1 MSDVYTDELKFVTE
15 HRRYLHQHPEL
26 SLEEYKTTEYIIS
39 VLKDIGV
46 SFYQVLDTGVIATL
60 SGNSGTTLGFRADI
74 DALPVHEQNN
84 VEYKSRN
91 DNVMHACGHDGHT
104 TALLLFVKR
113 AKALSDTGELKHNC
127 VFIFQPSEEANA
139 GANLM
144 INAWDNRPEF
154 DAIFG
159 VHLMPDEDEGLVL
172 YRDGELTASA
182 TEYHFRVKGA
192 SAHVAQKHQGVSA
205 LETILKIAS
214 EVGSIQQFHLDGLN
228 RNIIHMGKIH
238 GGEAVNTV
246 PANAGLSGTIR
257 TYEASDLAVIK
268 SQLTKIKEAAEL
280 LYGASVE
287 LHYTEGY
294 PAVKNNSE
302 LREVVETS
310 IGTAGLRG
318 IEKDKPY
325 LFGEDFS
332 FYSNIAKTYF
342 VFAGSRNLEKGY
354 ASSLHTDTFNFDERV
369 LIKVADYYEALL
381 NNY

>member
-26 SLEEYKTTEYIIS
+26 SLKEYKTTEYIIS

-310 IGTAGLRG
+310 IGSAGLRG

>member
-39 VLKDIGV
+39 VLSDIGIE
-46 SFYQVLDTGVIATL
+46 YYKVLDTGVIAVL
-60 SGNSGTTLGFRADI
+60 SGNSGKTLGFRADI
-74 DALPVHEQNN
+74 DALPVHEQND
-84 VEYKSRN
+84 VAYKSSV
-91 DNVMHACGHDGHT
+91 DNIMHACGHDGHT
-104 TALLLFVKR
+104 TALLLFAQR
-113 AKALSDTGELKHNC
+113 AKALADAGELKHNC
-127 VFIFQPSEEANA
+127 VLLFQPSEEANA

-144 INAWDNRPEF
+144 INAWNNRPAF

-159 VHLMPDEDEGLVL
+159 VHLMPDEDEGLIL
-172 YRDGELTASA
+172 YRDDELTASA
-182 TEYHFRVKGA
+182 TEYHFTVKGA

-205 LETILKIAS
+205 LETILKIAA
-214 EVGSIQQFHLDGLN
+214 EVGNIQQFHLDGLN
-228 RNIIHMGKIH
+228 RNIIHMGKMY

-246 PANAGLSGTIR
+246 PAKAGLSGTIR

-294 PAVKNNSE
+294 PAVKNNPD
-302 LREVVETS
+302 LRKVVETS
-310 IGTAGLRG
+310 IGAAGLRAA
-318 IEKDKPY
+318 EKDKPY

-381 NNY
+381 NHY

>member
-46 SFYQVLDTGVIATL
+46 SFYQVLDTGVIAVL

-257 TYEASDLAVIK
+257 TYEASDLAIIK

-302 LREVVETS
+302 LREVVENS

>member
-302 LREVVETS
+302 LREVVENS

>member
-1 MSDVYTDELKFVTE
+1 MSHHFDEELKFVTE

-39 VLKDIGV
+39 VLEEIGIP
-46 SFYQVLDTGVIATL
+46 SYRVLDTGVVAYL
-60 SGNSGTTLGFRADI
+60 EGNSAATLGFRADI
-74 DALPVHEQNN
+74 DALPVHEQNE
-84 VEYKSRN
+84 VEYKSRV

-104 TALLLFVKR
+104 TALLLFAQR
-113 AKALSDTGELKHNC
+113 AKALADNGELKHNS

-144 INAWDNRPEF
+144 INAWNNRPDF

-172 YRDGELTASA
+172 YRDDELTASA
-182 TEYHFRVKGA
+182 TEFHFTVKGS

-205 LETILKIAS
+205 LETILKIAA
-214 EVGSIQQFHLDGLN
+214 EVGNVQQFHLDGLN
-228 RNIIHMGKIH
+228 RNIIHMGQLSS
-238 GGEAVNTV
+238 GEAVNTV
-246 PANAGLSGTIR
+246 PANAALRGTIR
-257 TYEASDLAVIK
+257 TYEASDLAIIK
-268 SQLTKIKEAAEL
+268 SQMTKIKEAAEL

-287 LHYTEGY
+287 LNYTEGY
-294 PAVKNNSE
+294 PAVKNNPE
-302 LREVVETS
+302 LKELVESS
-310 IGTAGLRG
+310 IQDAGLRG
-318 IEKDKPY
+318 AEKDKPY

>member
-26 SLEEYKTTEYIIS
+26 SLKEYKTTEYIIS

-46 SFYQVLDTGVIATL
+46 SFYQVLDTGVIAVL

-310 IGTAGLRG
+310 IGSAGLRG

>member
-1 MSDVYTDELKFVTE
+1 MSDVYNDELKFVTE

-46 SFYQVLDTGVIATL
+46 SFYQVLDTGVIAVL

-257 TYEASDLAVIK
+257 TYEASDLAIIK

-302 LREVVETS
+302 LREVVENS

>member
-46 SFYQVLDTGVIATL
+46 SFYQVLDTGVIAVL

-310 IGTAGLRG
+310 IGSAGLRG
-318 IEKDKPY
+318 AEKDKPY

>member
-310 IGTAGLRG
+310 IGSAGLRG
-318 IEKDKPY
+318 AEKDKPY

>member
-1 MSDVYTDELKFVTE
+1 MSERYDDELKFVIE
-15 HRRYLHQHPEL
+15 HRRHLHQHPEL
-26 SLEEYKTTEYIIS
+26 SLEEHKTTDYIIA
-39 VLKDIGV
+39 VLEEIGL
-46 SFYQVLDTGVIATL
+46 SHYKVLDTGVIAYL
-60 SGNSGTTLGFRADI
+60 DGNSETTLGFRADI
-74 DALPVHEQNN
+74 DALPVHEQND
-84 VEYKSRN
+84 VDYKSSV

-104 TALLLFVKR
+104 TALLLFAQR
-113 AKALSDTGELKHNC
+113 AKALADKNELKHNS

-144 INAWDNRPEF
+144 INAWNNRPDF

-172 YRDGELTASA
+172 YRDDELTASA
-182 TEYHFRVKGA
+182 TEFHFTVKGA

-205 LETILKIAS
+205 LETILKIAA
-214 EVGSIQQFHLDGLN
+214 EVGNIQQFHLDGLN
-228 RNIIHMGKIH
+228 RNIIHMGQLSS
-238 GGEAVNTV
+238 GEAVNTV
-246 PANAGLSGTIR
+246 PANAALRGTIR

-268 SQLTKIKEAAEL
+268 TQLTKIKEAAEL

-287 LHYTEGY
+287 LNYTEGY
-294 PAVKNNSE
+294 PAVKNNPE
-302 LREVVETS
+302 LKNLVEAS
-310 IGTAGLRG
+310 ILGAGLRG
-318 IEKDKPY
+318 REKDKPY

-332 FYSNIAKTYF
+332 FYTNITQTYF
-342 VFAGSRNLEKGY
+342 VFVGARNLEKGY

>member
-26 SLEEYKTTEYIIS
+26 SLKEYKTTEYIIS

-46 SFYQVLDTGVIATL
+46 SFYQVLDTGVIAVL

>member
-257 TYEASDLAVIK
+257 TYEASDLAIIK

-302 LREVVETS
+302 LREVVENS

-369 LIKVADYYEALL
+369 LFKVADYYEALL

>member
-310 IGTAGLRG
+310 IGSAGLRG

-342 VFAGSRNLEKGY
+342 VFAGSRNLEKDY

>member
-1 MSDVYTDELKFVTE
+1 MSDIYTDELKFVTE

-26 SLEEYKTTEYIIS
+26 SLVEHKTTEYIIS
-39 VLKDIGV
+39 VLEDIGV
-46 SFYQVLDTGVIATL
+46 SYYQVLSTGVIAVL
-60 SGNSGTTLGFRADI
+60 NGNSETTLGFRADI
-74 DALPVHEQNN
+74 DALPVHEQND
-84 VEYKSRN
+84 VEYKSSV

-113 AKALSDTGELKHNC
+113 AKTLSDEGKLKHNC

-139 GANLM
+139 GANLLL
-144 INAWDNRPEF
+144 NAWDNRPAF
-154 DAIFG
+154 DAVFG

-182 TEYHFRVKGA
+182 TEYHFTVKGA

-228 RNIIHMGKIH
+228 RNIIHMGKIQS
-238 GGEAVNTV
+238 GEAVNTV

-287 LHYTEGY
+287 LYYTEGY
-294 PAVKNNSE
+294 PAVKNDDE
-302 LREVVETS
+302 LRETVETS
-310 IGTAGLRG
+310 ITGAGLRG

-332 FYSNIAKTYF
+332 FYSSIAKTYF
-342 VFAGSRNLEKGY
+342 VFAGSRSLEKGY
-354 ASSLHTDTFNFDERV
+354 TSSLHTDTFNFDERV
-369 LIKVADYYEALL
+369 LVKVADYYEALL

>member
-26 SLEEYKTTEYIIS
+26 SLKEYKTTEYIIS

-310 IGTAGLRG
+310 IGSAGLRG
-318 IEKDKPY
+318 AEKDKPY

-354 ASSLHTDTFNFDERV
+354 ASSLHTDKFNFDERV

>member
-257 TYEASDLAVIK
+257 TYEASDLAIIK

-310 IGTAGLRG
+310 IGSAGLRG
-318 IEKDKPY
+318 AEKDKPY

>member
-310 IGTAGLRG
+310 IGSAGLRG

>member
-1 MSDVYTDELKFVTE
+1 MSGVYHDELKFVTE
-15 HRRYLHQHPEL
+15 HRRYLHRYPEL
-26 SLEEYKTTEYIIS
+26 SLEEFKTTEYIID
-39 VLKDIGV
+39 VLEQLGISYYK
-46 SFYQVLDTGVIATL
+46 VLDTGVIAYL
-60 SGNSGTTLGFRADI
+60 NGNSETTLGFRADI
-74 DALPVHEQNN
+74 DALPVHEQND
-84 VEYKSRN
+84 VEYKSSV

-104 TALLLFVKR
+104 TALLLFAQR
-113 AKALSDTGELKHNC
+113 AKALFDKGELKHNC
-127 VFIFQPSEEANA
+127 VFIFQPSEESNA
-139 GANLM
+139 GANLL
-144 INAWDNRPEF
+144 INAWDNRPGL

-172 YRDGELTASA
+172 YRDDELTASA
-182 TEYHFRVKGA
+182 TEYHFTVKGA

-214 EVGSIQQFHLDGLN
+214 EVGNIQQFHLDGLN
-228 RNIIHMGKIH
+228 RNIIHMGQIH
-238 GGEAVNTV
+238 SGEAVNTV

-268 SQLTKIKEAAEL
+268 AQLTKIKEAAEL

-294 PAVKNNSE
+294 PAVKNDGA
-302 LREVVETS
+302 LRKTAETA
-310 IGTAGLRG
+310 ITAAGLRG

-342 VFAGSRNLEKGY
+342 VFMGSRNTEKGF

>member
-1 MSDVYTDELKFVTE
+1 MSSEYTEELKFVTE

-26 SLEEYKTTEYIIS
+26 SLKEYKTTEYIIS
-39 VLKDIGV
+39 VLEEIGL
-46 SFYQVLDTGVIATL
+46 SHYQVLDTGVIAEL
-60 SGNSGTTLGFRADI
+60 EGNSGQTLGFRADI
-74 DALPVHEQNN
+74 DALPVHEQNEI
-84 VEYKSRN
+84 EYKSSV
-91 DNVMHACGHDGHT
+91 DNLMHACGHDGHT
-104 TALLLFVKR
+104 AALLLFVKR
-113 AKALSDTGELKHNC
+113 AKALADKGTLKHNC

-144 INAWDNRPEF
+144 IRAWENRPDF
-154 DAIFG
+154 AAIFG

-172 YRDGELTASA
+172 YRDDELTASA
-182 TEYHFRVKGA
+182 TEFHFTVKGA
-192 SAHVAQKHQGVSA
+192 SAHVAQKHQGISA
-205 LETILKIAS
+205 LETIVKIAG
-214 EVGSIQQFHLDGLN
+214 EVGNIQQFHLDGLN
-228 RNIIHMGKIH
+228 RNIIHMGKISS
-238 GGEAVNTV
+238 GEAVNTV
-246 PANAGLSGTIR
+246 PANARLSGTIR

-268 SQLTKIKEAAEL
+268 SQMTKIKEAAEL

-294 PAVKNNSE
+294 PAVKNDAGLNQ
-302 LREVVETS
+302 LVETS
-310 IGTAGLRG
+310 ISAAGLRG

>member
-46 SFYQVLDTGVIATL
+46 SFYQVLDTGVIAVL

-310 IGTAGLRG
+310 IGSAGLLG

>member
-1 MSDVYTDELKFVTE
+1 MSERYEKELKFVTE

-26 SLEEYKTTEYIIS
+26 SLKEYKTTEYIIA
-39 VLKDIGV
+39 VLEEIGIP
-46 SFYQVLDTGVIATL
+46 SCRVLDTGVVAYL
-60 SGNSGTTLGFRADI
+60 EGNSKTTLGFRADI
-74 DALPVHEQNN
+74 DGLPVHEQND
-84 VEYKSRN
+84 VEYKSRV

-104 TALLLFVKR
+104 TALLLFAQR
-113 AKALSDTGELKHNC
+113 AKALADNGELKHNS

-144 INAWDNRPEF
+144 INAWDNRPDF
-154 DAIFG
+154 AAIFG

-172 YRDGELTASA
+172 YRDDELTASA
-182 TEYHFRVKGA
+182 TEFHFTVKGS

-205 LETILKIAS
+205 LETILKIAL
-214 EVGSIQQFHLDGLN
+214 EVGNIQQFHLDGLN
-228 RNIIHMGKIH
+228 RNIIHMGQLSS
-238 GGEAVNTV
+238 GEAVNTV
-246 PANAGLSGTIR
+246 PANAALRGTIR

-268 SQLTKIKEAAEL
+268 AQLTKIKEAAEL

-287 LHYTEGY
+287 LNYTEGY
-294 PAVKNNSE
+294 PAVKNNPE
-302 LREVVETS
+302 LKELVESS
-310 IGTAGLRG
+310 IQGAGLRG

-342 VFAGSRNLEKGY
+342 VFAGARNLEKGF

>member
-257 TYEASDLAVIK
+257 TYEASDLAIIK

>member
-302 LREVVETS
+302 LREVVENS

-342 VFAGSRNLEKGY
+342 IFAGSRNLEKGY

>member
-1 MSDVYTDELKFVTE
+1 
-15 HRRYLHQHPEL
+15 
-26 SLEEYKTTEYIIS
+26 
-39 VLKDIGV
+39 
-46 SFYQVLDTGVIATL
+46 
-60 SGNSGTTLGFRADI
+60 
-74 DALPVHEQNN
+74 
-84 VEYKSRN
+84 
-91 DNVMHACGHDGHT
+91 
-104 TALLLFVKR
+104 
-113 AKALSDTGELKHNC
+113 
-127 VFIFQPSEEANA
+127 
-139 GANLM
+139 M

-257 TYEASDLAVIK
+257 TYEASDLAIIK

>member
-1 MSDVYTDELKFVTE
+1 MSPEYTEELKFVTE

-26 SLEEYKTTEYIIS
+26 SLKEYKTTEYIIS
-39 VLKDIGV
+39 VLEEIGV
-46 SFYQVLDTGVIATL
+46 SYYQVLDTGVIAEL
-60 SGNSGTTLGFRADI
+60 EGNSDQTLGFRADI
-74 DALPVHEQNN
+74 DALPVHEQNDL
-84 VEYKSRN
+84 EYKSSV

-113 AKALSDTGELKHNC
+113 AKALADNGDLKHNC
-127 VFIFQPSEEANA
+127 IFIFQPSEEANA

-144 INAWDNRPEF
+144 IKAWENRPDF
-154 DAIFG
+154 AAIFG

-172 YRDGELTASA
+172 YRDDELTASA
-182 TEYHFRVKGA
+182 TEFHFTVKGA
-192 SAHVAQKHQGVSA
+192 SAHVAQKHQGISA
-205 LETILKIAS
+205 LETIVKVAG
-214 EVGSIQQFHLDGLN
+214 EVGNIQQFHLDGLN
-228 RNIIHMGKIH
+228 RNIIHMGKISS
-238 GGEAVNTV
+238 GEAVNTV
-246 PANAGLSGTIR
+246 PANARLSGTIR

-268 SQLTKIKEAAEL
+268 SQMTKIKEGAEL

-294 PAVKNNSE
+294 PAVKNDAALNQ
-302 LREVVETS
+302 LVETS
-310 IGTAGLRG
+310 ISAAGLRG